1 MVMAVKPVSLEN
13 VRIGFRNFEGREG
26 MYNKKGERSFAVFLD
41 HELAQVMSDDGWNVK
56 FPKESQS
63 VDPDEDTRQ
72 PYIQVSV
79 GFEFYPPN
87 VFLISNGVPT
97 KIGEEA
103 VAMLD
108 WAEIENVDLVL
119 RPYEW
124 SVNRNSG
131 IKAYLKSGYF
141 TIVAD
146 KFAQKYGV

>member
-1 MVMAVKPVSLEN
+1 MKPVSLEN

-41 HELAQVMSDDGWNVK
+41 RQTAEAMSEDGWNIK
-56 FPKESQS
+56 FPKENDQQ
-63 VDPDEDTRQ
+63 VDPDEPARD
-72 PYIQVSV
+72 PYLQVSV
-79 GFEFYPPN
+79 GFDYYPAN
-87 VFLISNGVPT
+87 VFLISNGTPT
-97 KIGEEA
+97 RLTEDE

-146 KFAQKYGV
+146 RFAAKYGL

>member
-1 MVMAVKPVSLEN
+1 MAKPVSLEN

-41 HELAQVMSDDGWNVK
+41 RQTADELAAEGWNVK
-56 FPKESQS
+56 FPKDNGQS
-63 VDPDEDTRQ
+63 VDPDEDARD
-72 PYIQVSV
+72 PYLQVSV
-79 GFEFYPPN
+79 GFDFYPAN
-87 VFLISNGVPT
+87 VFLIGNERPT
-97 KIGEEA
+97 KLGEDE

-146 KFAQKYGV
+146 KFAAKYGVH